1 VILGSFDDSA
11 ITYRARFWIEDY
23 ERDEAARDQVRTAI
37 YYAFARHNIE
47 IPWPIQVQY
56 ERHWDDSSVADA
68 VAERD
73 RLLAGVDLFA
83 TLDEQQRRAIASA
96 TRTRTYGDG
105 EVIVKQGN
113 PGDSMFVVGTGGASV
128 VLEPD
133 RRPVATIERGGYFG
147 EMSLLTGE
155 ARTATVLAR
164 GDTLV
169 LEIDADVFRRIA
181 TVSPDAVERIG
192 VAAATRRAELNV
204 VRAAP
209 GAAVADAP
217 ATFLGRMRRFLH
229 LS

>member
-1 VILGSFDDSA
+1 
-11 ITYRARFWIEDY
+11 
-23 ERDEAARDQVRTAI
+23 
-37 YYAFARHNIE
+37 
-47 IPWPIQVQY
+47 
-56 ERHWDDSSVADA
+56 
-68 VAERD
+68 
-73 RLLAGVDLFA
+73 
-83 TLDEQQRRAIASA
+83 
-96 TRTRTYGDG
+96 
-105 EVIVKQGN
+105 
-113 PGDSMFVVGTGGASV
+113 MFVVGSGGASV

-133 RRPVATIERGGYFG
+133 RRPVAAIERGGYFG

-192 VAAATRRAELNV
+192 VAAATRRAELDV

>member
-1 VILGSFDDSA
+1 MLGYIAAKVDRTDLA
-11 ITYRARFWIEDY
+11 PTTPRERADVDRWLAWHNAHFGPAVGKVAFQRIVKKLGGLGAP
-23 ERDEAARDQVRTAI
+23 DEA
-37 YYAFARHNIE
+37 
-47 IPWPIQVQY
+47 
-56 ERHWDDSSVADA
+56 
-68 VAERD
+68 
-73 RLLAGVDLFA
+73 
-83 TLDEQQRRAIASA
+83 
-96 TRTRTYGDG
+96 
-105 EVIVKQGN
+105 IVNQGN
-113 PGDSMFVVGTGGASV
+113 PGDSMFVVGTGGATV

-133 RRPVATIERGGYFG
+133 RRPVATIERGVYFG

-169 LEIDADVFRRIA
+169 LEIDADVFRQIA